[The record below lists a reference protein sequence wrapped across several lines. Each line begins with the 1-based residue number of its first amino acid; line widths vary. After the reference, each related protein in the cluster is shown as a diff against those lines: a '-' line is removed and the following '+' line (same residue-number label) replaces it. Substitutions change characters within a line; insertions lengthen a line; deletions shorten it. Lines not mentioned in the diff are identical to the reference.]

1 MIPIR
6 LIVVISLLGLPVT
19 ASAGY
24 SVSSATVADPL
35 GPDVDRLLSVFGSA
49 SVLESS
55 PREGL
60 PESPRSADEDTDT
73 AGAPANPSWSDTDS
87 DGLDDRLELS
97 LGTNA
102 TDPDTDGDGL
112 DDWDEVVRY
121 ETDPAIADTDG
132 DRIADGTER
141 RLGLDPTDPDPL
153 ASPDEDGRSFSA
165 DSDGDGLADE
175 LERRIGTDPL
185 VKDTDGDSFS
195 DGVEVYASP
204 RILPGADPLRKDLYF
219 EVDAY
224 HTVTVNRTALTRTA
238 EFFASAPV
246 ENPDGTTGFE
256 VHFVVDETNLTTL
269 SAANVHNHE
278 TVIADFDRQ
287 NRGYLYIFLTES
299 VSIGERRV
307 RASAN
312 YGRIAM
318 DGREQ
323 SDRLYVHEI
332 GHLLGVHGH
341 DGPGVDTYETS
352 IEEYPSIMSYTYL
365 NSNHTV
371 RMATGDESPKSN
383 DDWEDIRNRFTRWI
397 DTSGFE
403 SHSGEVESPVSSR
416 VRAPVGSVRFA
427 HSSTS
432 SRSLTLA

>member
-35 GPDVDRLLSVFGSA
+35 GPDVDRLLSVFDSA

-55 PREGL
+55 PALDSSPRAR
-60 PESPRSADEDTDT
+60 PAESPRSADGDTET
-73 AGAPANPSWSDTDS
+73 TGAPATPSWSDTDS
-87 DGLDDRLELS
+87 DGLDDRLESS

-102 TDPDTDGDGL
+102 TDSDTDGDGL

-121 ETDPAIADTDG
+121 ETDPVVADTDG
-132 DRIADGTER
+132 DHIADGTER
-141 RLGLDPTDPDPL
+141 RLGLDPTEYDPVS
-153 ASPDEDGRSFSA
+153 SPAEDGRPSSA
-165 DSDGDGLADE
+165 DSDGDGLADD

-185 VKDTDGDSFS
+185 VKDTDGDSFG

-204 RILPGADPLRKDLYF
+204 RILPGANPLRKDLYF

-224 HTVTVNRTALTRTA
+224 HTVTVNRTALNRTA
-238 EFFASAPV
+238 AFFATAPV

-269 SAANVHNHE
+269 SAANVHDHE
-278 TVIADFDRQ
+278 TVVADFDR
-287 NRGYLYIFLTES
+287 RTHGYQYIFLTES

-397 DTSGFE
+397 DTSGIE
-403 SHSGEVESPVSSR
+403 STQDRRSL
-416 VRAPVGSVRFA
+416 A
-427 HSSTS
+427 S
-432 SRSLTLA
+432 SRSRRRSNSSSSMSPRA